1 MLLVRQIGTWRS
13 SSGLRM
19 IKQQSDVEDDVT
31 VAPPAN
37 RTLIVTTIEVLSS
50 NGMMMTLR

>member
-19 IKQQSDVEDDVT
+19 TKQQSDVEDDVT

-50 NGMMMTLR
+50 NGMMMT